1 MRVVIVG
8 AGIGGMAAAR
18 GLLADGHEVTVLE
31 RASELRTL
39 GGAIT
44 LWANGTTILSDL
56 GVDIGGLGERLT
68 GISTLTASGRVAV
81 SIDLAEADTRLGSGA
96 VVTPRADL
104 LRAIA
109 HGLPDGLV
117 RFGSRFASLGDGD
130 TVVTESGEVHEAD
143 LLIGADGVGSAV
155 RAALYGTAPRPE
167 TGVASWQGLIPSPVD
182 LGSTALI
189 MMGREGYVGLSPA
202 GNGQAQWFCD
212 TPWPAPEGDPLT
224 VLSDRYGHWGTP
236 VPELFK
242 TLSEVDV
249 RPYPHHRHGIRWG
262 RGRAILLGDAAHAMP
277 PSMALGANQAL
288 EDVWVLRN
296 ALRTNPA
303 TALARY
309 GVTRQSRAAFAG
321 RVATRSMAVAGPQ
334 TFFQREGLLRGAGS
348 VPTRVLN
355 SAFAGLHRRISN
367 RLG

>member
-1 MRVVIVG
+1 MRIVIVG
-8 AGIGGMAAAR
+8 AGIGGTAAAR

-31 RASELRTL
+31 RAPELRTL

-44 LWANGTTILSDL
+44 LWANGTTILDDL

-68 GISTLTASGRVAV
+68 GISTLTTSGREAM
-81 SIDLAEADTRLGSGA
+81 SIDLGDADARLGSGA
-96 VVTPRADL
+96 VVIPRADL
-104 LRAIA
+104 LKAIA
-109 HGLPDGLV
+109 RGLPDGLV

-130 TVVTESGEVHEAD
+130 TVVTEFGEIFETD

-155 RAALYGTAPRPE
+155 RTALYGAAPRPV

-182 LGSTALI
+182 LGQTALI
-189 MMGREGYVGLSPA
+189 MMGREGYMGLSPA
-202 GNGQAQWFCD
+202 GNGLAQWFCD
-212 TPWPAPEGDPLT
+212 TPWPADEEDPVGLLT
-224 VLSDRYGHWGTP
+224 ERYGHWGTP
-236 VPELFK
+236 VPELLK
-242 TLSEVDV
+242 ALSEVDV
-249 RPYPHHRHGIRWG
+249 RAYPHHRHPIRWG

-296 ALRTNPA
+296 AIRTNPA

-309 GVTRQSRAAFAG
+309 GVTRQSRAAFAS
-321 RVATRSMAVAGPQ
+321 RVATRSMAVAGAQ
-334 TFFQREGLLRGAGS
+334 TFFQREGMLRGAKAL
-348 VPTRVLN
+348 PARVFER
-355 SAFAGLHRRISN
+355 AFTGLHRRISN